1 MRPLLTHQIKS
12 YPETTNSTNFVRN
25 SMVGHGE
32 MLRTHGL
39 AHNMLPVTDNGH
51 ASQRSIHR
59 GLARKLYSSIRH
71 KKVSTGNISN

>member
-1 MRPLLTHQIKS
+1 
-12 YPETTNSTNFVRN
+12 
-25 SMVGHGE
+25 MVGHGE
-32 MLRTHGL
+32 MLRTQGL